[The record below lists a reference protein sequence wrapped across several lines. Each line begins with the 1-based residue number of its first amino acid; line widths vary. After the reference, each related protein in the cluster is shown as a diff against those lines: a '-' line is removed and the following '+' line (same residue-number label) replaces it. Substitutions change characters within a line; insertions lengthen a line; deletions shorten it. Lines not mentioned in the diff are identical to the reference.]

1 MGVRKGELEPP
12 LAGQNS
18 MFFNFFEGN
27 SNFFR
32 IILRKEYVLP
42 PPARPPLEK
51 FAIPWKKSADAHGF
65 ESLPIYSQATF

>member
-51 FAIPWKKSADAHGF
+51 FAIP
-65 ESLPIYSQATF
+65 